1 MLAGIKGLMI
11 TAIFAAKDV
20 EMPLAHALH
29 ALVPAAAEGVLRE
42 VLIVDGGSRD
52 GTAIVADA
60 AGCDIIESRGA
71 RETDLRRAAERARAE
86 WLLFLSPH
94 VVLES
99 GWQAEVV
106 DYIGRA
112 IESGRA
118 NSCAA
123 VFRLGQAD
131 DSVRARLSEWFA
143 SFRTKALAAPR
154 EEQGLL
160 ISRVFYRELGGHRP
174 LPAMSEVDL
183 ARRVGRRRLTL
194 LRKRATIRRPMDQ
207 DAGSFRAIRNGF
219 CLALFVLRLPPA
231 FIGRFAA

>member
-1 MLAGIKGLMI
+1 MI
-11 TAIFAAKDV
+11 TAIFAARDV

-42 VLIVDGGSRD
+42 VLIIDGGSRD
-52 GTAIVADA
+52 GTTIVADA
-60 AGCDIIESRGA
+60 AGCDIIESRGE
-71 RETDLRRAAERARAE
+71 RENDLRRAAELAKAE

-94 VVLES
+94 VVMEV
-99 GWQAEVV
+99 GWQTEAV

-112 IESGRA
+112 VESGRG
-118 NSCAA
+118 NRCAA

-131 DSVRARLSEWFA
+131 DSTRARLSEWFA
-143 SFRTKALAAPR
+143 SFRTKTLAAPR

-160 ISRVFYRELGGHRP
+160 ISRSFYRELGGHRA
-174 LPAMSEVDL
+174 LPAMSEIDR

-194 LRKRATIRRPMDQ
+194 LRKRATIRRPMEHQ
-207 DAGSFRAIRNGF
+207 GAGLGRSLRNGF

-231 FIGRFAA
+231 LIGRLAA

>member
-1 MLAGIKGLMI
+1 MI
-11 TAIFAAKDV
+11 TAIFAARDV

-42 VLIVDGGSRD
+42 VLVIDGGSSD
-52 GTAIVADA
+52 GTAVVADA
-60 AGCDIIESRGA
+60 AGCDIVESRGE
-71 RETDLRRAAERARAE
+71 RENDLRRAAELAKSD

-94 VVLES
+94 AVMEV
-99 GWQAEVV
+99 GWQAEAV

-112 IESGRA
+112 VESGCA
-118 NSCAA
+118 NRCAA

-131 DSVRARLSEWFA
+131 DSTRARLSEWFA
-143 SFRTKALAAPR
+143 SVRTKLLAAPR

-160 ISRVFYRELGGHRP
+160 ISRQLYRELGGHHA

-194 LRKRATIRRPMDQ
+194 LRKRATLRTPMKQ
-207 DAGSFRAIRNGF
+207 QETGFLRSLRNGI

-231 FIGRFAA
+231 LITRLAG

>member
-1 MLAGIKGLMI
+1 MI
-11 TAIFAAKDV
+11 TAIFAARDV

-60 AGCDIIESRGA
+60 AGCDIIESRGD
-71 RETDLRRAAERARAE
+71 REGDLRRAAERARGE

-94 VVLES
+94 VVLEA
-99 GWQAEVV
+99 GWQTEAI
-106 DYIGRA
+106 DYISRA
-112 IESGRA
+112 VESGRG

-123 VFRLGQAD
+123 VFRLGQSD
-131 DSVRARLSEWFA
+131 DSVRARMSEWFA

-160 ISRVFYRELGGHRP
+160 ISRALYRDLGGHRQ

-207 DAGSFRAIRNGF
+207 DTGSFRAMRNGL
-219 CLALFVLRLPPA
+219 CMVLFVLRLPPA
-231 FIGRFAA
+231 FIGRLAA

>member
-1 MLAGIKGLMI
+1 MI
-11 TAIFAAKDV
+11 TAIFAARDV

-42 VLIVDGGSRD
+42 VLVIDGGSRD
-52 GTAIVADA
+52 GTTIVADA
-60 AGCDIIESRGA
+60 AGCDIIESRGE
-71 RETDLRRAAERARAE
+71 RENDLRRAAERAKAD

-94 VVLES
+94 VVMEA
-99 GWQAEVV
+99 GWQAEAV
-106 DYIGRA
+106 DYIGRVMEA
-112 IESGRA
+112 GRG

-131 DSVRARLSEWFA
+131 DSTRARLSEWFA
-143 SFRTKALAAPR
+143 SFRTKTLAAPR

-160 ISRVFYRELGGHRP
+160 ISRSFYRELGGHRA
-174 LPAMSEVDL
+174 LPAMSEIDL

-194 LRKRATIRRPMDQ
+194 LRKRATLRSPMAHQ
-207 DAGSFRAIRNGF
+207 DGGLGRSLRNGL

-231 FIGRFAA
+231 FIARLAA

>member
-1 MLAGIKGLMI
+1 MI
-11 TAIFAAKDV
+11 TAIFAARDV

-42 VLIVDGGSRD
+42 VLVIDGGSRD

-60 AGCDIIESRGA
+60 AGCDIIASRGE
-71 RETDLRRAAERARAE
+71 RENDLRRASERARAD

-94 VVLES
+94 VAMEA
-99 GWQAEVV
+99 GWHAEAV

-112 IESGRA
+112 VESGRG
-118 NSCAA
+118 NRCAA

-131 DSVRARLSEWFA
+131 DSIRARLSECFA
-143 SFRTKALAAPR
+143 SFRTKMLAAPR

-160 ISRVFYRELGGHRP
+160 ISRALYRELGGHRA

-194 LRKRATIRRPMDQ
+194 LRKRATLRTPMEQ
-207 DAGSFRAIRNGF
+207 QETGLFRSLRNGF
-219 CLALFVLRLPPA
+219 CLALFVLRLPPG
-231 FIGRFAA
+231 FIGRLAA

>member
-1 MLAGIKGLMI
+1 MI
-11 TAIFAAKDV
+11 TAIFAARDV

-42 VLIVDGGSRD
+42 VLVIDGGSSD
-52 GTAIVADA
+52 GTAVVADA
-60 AGCDIIESRGA
+60 AGCDIVESRGE
-71 RETDLRRAAERARAE
+71 RENDLRRAAERARAD

-94 VVLES
+94 VVMEL
-99 GWQAEVV
+99 GWQAEAV
-106 DYIGRA
+106 DFISRA
-112 IESGRA
+112 VESGRA
-118 NSCAA
+118 DRCAA

-131 DSVRARLSEWFA
+131 DSARARLSECFA

-160 ISRVFYRELGGHRP
+160 ISRNLYRSLGGHRA

-194 LRKRATIRRPMDQ
+194 LRRRATLRAPMEQ
-207 DAGSFRAIRNGF
+207 QETGLFRSLRNGV
-219 CLALFVLRLPPA
+219 CLALFVLRLPPGLITRLA
-231 FIGRFAA
+231 G